1 MMEDIGPQEKQIIKK
16 RYTNYFR
23 IRINVNIFE
32 LSIND
37 INEENISPEHINLV
51 LHIEYSKEG
60 NHIEKNQIGNYIE
73 NEETEYHIE
82 NEEIEYHIEKDE
94 IEYHIEKD
102 ELDYHIENNQTKIR
116 IS

>member
-16 RYTNYFR
+16 WYTNYFRIR

-60 NHIEKNQIGNYIE
+60 NHIEKNQLGNY
-73 NEETEYHIE
+73 
-82 NEEIEYHIEKDE
+82 
-94 IEYHIEKD
+94 
-102 ELDYHIENNQTKIR
+102 IENNQTKIWK
-116 IS
+116 S